1 MTDVEMSEGN
11 LFEFLVSILTFWL
24 VLVVVFFALC
34 FAWQWGKD
42 RLNQAIEG
50 YCSNNRYGKPSIYD
64 NATHYPSTGRRDKE
78 RKESCYTEHKK
89 NAGF

>member
-50 YCSNNRYGKPSIYD
+50 YCDRNRHGKPSRYNSLD
-64 NATHYPSTGRRDKE
+64 YPSTGSSEKE